1 MSIRQSRCKI
11 AGLPLLLLCLS
22 YTVAWFFAENPA
34 VALWGLQG
42 RYNGL
47 IMLLACTM
55 LYFAVQLTGGGIPAA
70 WFGRL
75 LAGAGCAVTLL
86 CGMNFFMVD
95 PLDAYYSFLPES
107 GELFLGTVGNIN
119 FYGAFLDLCLPIA
132 VWELLV
138 TPDSDSAR
146 LWGAASVCLGAGL
159 VVAGSD
165 AAWLG
170 AVSAVAVLC
179 MARRITAGR
188 LSRLAYAAVVWALC
202 TGTMGFCWRACCLPA
217 QSGVPCRNLL
227 HSRWW
232 RLYWL
237 RCALSLA
244 VCCADGL
251 R

>member
-1 MSIRQSRCKI
+1 MCFAALLPAKSLRRNEHPAKQAQI

-55 LYFAVQLTGGGIPAA
+55 LYFAVQLTGGGIPAV

-132 VWELLV
+132 VWELFGD
-138 TPDSDSAR
+138 TRQRFGTAMGR
-146 LWGAASVCLGAGL
+146 GIGL
-159 VVAGSD
+159 PG
-165 AAWLG
+165 
-170 AVSAVAVLC
+170 
-179 MARRITAGR
+179 GR
-188 LSRLAYAAVVWALC
+188 
-202 TGTMGFCWRACCLPA
+202 
-217 QSGVPCRNLL
+217 PCGCRQ
-227 HSRWW
+227 
-232 RLYWL
+232 
-237 RCALSLA
+237 
-244 VCCADGL
+244 
-251 R
+251 